1 MDLPGMPRIKV
12 KRVYEAAEA
21 GDGKRILVDRL
32 WPRGLGRTEARID
45 VWLKDAAPSHQLRRW
60 FGHAPE
66 RWEEFRKRYDAELR
80 DQPQSWAPLMA
91 AFAAGESVTLL
102 FAARDAERNN
112 AVALREFLESC
123 KP

>member
-1 MDLPGMPRIKV
+1 MSRIKV

-32 WPRGLGRTEARID
+32 WPRGLGRAEARID
-45 VWLKDAAPSHQLRRW
+45 LWLKDAAPSHELRRW

-66 RWEEFRKRYDAELR
+66 RWAEFRKRYNAELSV
-80 DQPQSWAPLMA
+80 QAQAWAPIIEA
-91 AFAAGESVTLL
+91 CAAGETVTLL

-112 AVALREFLESC
+112 AVALREFLEDR